1 MILGFDHIIS
11 EFQKVTY
18 AYAENRKLYRVCR
31 KILSQHHWKRIGRP
45 YTHSLRFRMRI
56 KIMRV
61 LKLNSISN
69 SRSRLKSVSN
79 HLPPKT
85 QTTDKDKSNHWT
97 DALITQIIHPIN

>member
-1 MILGFDHIIS
+1 MILGFDRIIFPS
-11 EFQKVTY
+11 SG
-18 AYAENRKLYRVCR
+18 KLLTHTPKTLNYTAFVE
-31 KILSQHHWKRIGRP
+31 KILSQHLWKRIGRP
-45 YTHSLRFRMRI
+45 YTHSSRFRTRI

-69 SRSRLKSVSN
+69 SRSTWKSVSN

-97 DALITQIIHPIN
+97 DALITQDNTPD